1 MNIFDFSSTV
11 VTSFL
16 LLLLLLLLAFY
27 AFRFR
32 FLRQEAELNAGR
44 LEQERTRLRTL
55 LRTIPDLVW
64 LKDMD
69 GVYQFCN
76 PSMEKLYGATEEDI
90 IGKTDYDFLDQGLA
104 DFVRERDRIAAQSDK
119 PVTNEEWLTSKH
131 DSRRGLF
138 QTTKTPV
145 HDANGKLIGVLGV
158 ARDITPLHK
167 TQIALDKRVK
177 ELDCLLAIYR
187 ATLDTQN
194 PLLEVL
200 QAVAEL
206 LPSGWLY
213 PEFTVASIEWEGQRC
228 ATANFCDSVVR
239 QSAPIIIGDEVRG
252 SVSVAFSFLKK
263 QEMPY
268 SNEGYRLLETV
279 ADRLASHIKRRADEE
294 MAKRREEIFRAIVSQ
309 ASESIV
315 LLDPV
320 GHQFV
325 EFNDV
330 ACHDLGY
337 SREEFSCLKP
347 SDIQAEFD
355 EEKMRRLDREIL
367 LTGSAHFDTLH
378 RHKNGSLRN
387 VHVFLKAIHLQE
399 RAYLSVVWSDITERK
414 QAETKL
420 RESEARYRL
429 LSENSSDVIWLFDLA
444 SERFVYVSPSVEKL
458 RGYTVE
464 ETLQQTMQ
472 QTVAA
477 ESWAKISEDIPAR
490 VAAFMSGDMAAL
502 TKSREIIVTCKGGGT
517 VSAEVV
523 TTLIVDAEGKVTHMQ
538 GVTRDITER
547 VAAETALFERESEYR
562 NQLVNLV
569 KERTKELAEALEK
582 IKINEERYS
591 FALEASKDGLW
602 DLNLITNKAFCNPAY
617 FTMLGYEPDEF
628 GEYTISQFNDLLHSE
643 DRWGVLM
650 VLKGLKDKSRE
661 SVEIVFRMRSKAG
674 SYQWIMSRSKVVE
687 WDDLGNPV
695 RLVGTHT
702 DITERKQHEASLQES
717 EGRFRYLADS
727 SPMLIWMAGTD
738 KLCTYFNK
746 TWLRFTGKTLE
757 QESGNGWAEGVHPD
771 DFQKCLDI
779 YFAAFDQR
787 QPFEMDY
794 RLLRFDGEY
803 RWFLD
808 SGRPR
813 FDARGEFLGYIG
825 SCVDITDRKLAE
837 VELISARAAAEAANL
852 AKSTFLANMSHEI
865 RTPMNAIIGL
875 TYLLQRD
882 ITEPAQ
888 VQRLEKVSDAAKHL
902 LSVINDVLDLSKI
915 EANHIT
921 LEESPV
927 NVAAIISQTRNLMA
941 DRIESRQ
948 LRLIQEVDSRLK
960 TLPLQG
966 DPLRIGQI
974 LINYVSNAIKFTER
988 GSITLRVLLVDK
1000 QDQTVDLRFEVED
1013 TGIGISQEHQGV
1025 IFNAFEQAQS
1035 STTRQ
1040 YGGTGLGLS
1049 ISKRL
1054 ARLMGGDTGVISV
1067 PGQGSTFWF
1076 SVRLRRGPALQQQAV
1091 DEVSAHITGGQNILL
1106 VEDNDINQEVA
1117 RDLLESVGLKV
1128 DIANHGGEALEKLLV
1143 GSYDLVL
1150 MDMQMPVM
1158 DGLEATRKIRAMD
1171 RYKNLPILAMTAN
1184 AFSEDRQLCLE
1195 AGMNGY
1201 VAKPVEAKLLYAEL
1215 ARWLPGNVN
1224 SPSPLGP
1231 PKNPLVNPLQPP
1243 FFKGGQGGV
1252 NAVEFATEVGRNKPA
1267 QAGVSGELTGQ
1278 MPETVALRPY
1288 SGLQQTLNST
1298 ALPPW
1303 GEVLRGGR
1311 TSENDDKNLNS
1322 PEVAGIRQIDTDA
1335 GLKYFNGKLSAY
1347 QRVLAKFAERHGAD
1361 AANLQTA
1368 LAAGDRATAERT
1380 AHSLKGLAA
1389 MLGMQGVRQLAADL
1403 EHKIR
1408 GGADDGELAE
1418 TITALSEMLAEV
1430 CTEIRA
1436 MGLDVKEAPRVE
1448 VDHPAQ
1454 VRHLLAKLETQLEQ
1468 DDMNACGIWREFR
1481 PLLASSLGDERL
1493 AALGRQIESFDF
1505 PQALIS
1511 LRTILVGKLLFP

>member
-1 MNIFDFSSTV
+1 MRNISYFRSDFMNIFDFSSTA
-11 VTSFL
+11 VTSSL

-69 GVYQFCN
+69 GVFQFCN
-76 PSMEKLYGATEEDI
+76 PSMEKLCGATEEEI

-131 DSRRGLF
+131 DNRRGLF

-187 ATLDTQN
+187 ATLDTQK
-194 PLLEVL
+194 PLPEVL

-213 PEFTVASIEWEGQRC
+213 PEFTVASIEWEGQC
-228 ATANFCDSVVR
+228 YASANFCDSVV
-239 QSAPIIIGDEVRG
+239 QQTTPIIIGDEVRG
-252 SVSVAFSFLKK
+252 SVSVAFSFSEKW
-263 QEMPY
+263 QMPCP
-268 SNEGYRLLETV
+268 SEGCRLLEAV
-279 ADRLASHIKRRADEE
+279 ADRLASIFKHRADEE
-294 MAKRREEIFRAIVSQ
+294 MAKRREEIFQAIVSQ
-309 ASESIV
+309 ASESIA

-325 EFNDV
+325 EFNDA
-330 ACHDLGY
+330 ACQDLGY
-337 SREEFSCLKP
+337 SREEFACLQP

-355 EEKMRRLDREIL
+355 EETMRRLDREIL
-367 LTGSAHFDTLH
+367 ATGSAQFDTLH

-387 VHVFLKAIHLQE
+387 VHVFLKAIRLQE

-414 QAETKL
+414 QAETQL
-420 RESEARYRL
+420 RESEVRYRL

-444 SERFVYVSPSVEKL
+444 CERFVYVSPSVEKL

-477 ESWAKISEDIPAR
+477 ESWAKINEDIPAR

-569 KERTKELAEALEK
+569 KERTQELAEALEK

-591 FALEASKDGLW
+591 LALEASKDGLW

-617 FTMLGYEPDEF
+617 FRMLGYEPDEF

-643 DRWGVLM
+643 DRWGVLL

-674 SYQWIMSRSKVVE
+674 SYQWIMSRGKVVE
-687 WDDLGNPV
+687 RDDLGNPV

-702 DITERKQHEASLQES
+702 DITERKQHEAILQES
-717 EGRFRYLADS
+717 EGRFRSMADS
-727 SPMLIWMAGTD
+727 SPMLIWMSGPD

-757 QESGNGWAEGVHPD
+757 QESGNGWAEGIHPD
-771 DFQKCLDI
+771 DIQTCLDV
-779 YFAAFDQR
+779 YFGAFDQR

-837 VELISARAAAEAANL
+837 VELLSARAAAEAANL

-1000 QDQTVDLRFEVED
+1000 QDETVDLRFEVED

-1184 AFSEDRQLCLE
+1184 AFSEDRQRCME

-1201 VAKPVEAKLLYAEL
+1201 VAKPVEAKLLYAAL
-1215 ARWLPGNVN
+1215 ARWLPGNGRATTARPWSSFSPPNVECGDLSPLSEPCGDESPHSTN
-1224 SPSPLGP
+1224 SPI
-1231 PKNPLVNPLQPP
+1231 
-1243 FFKGGQGGV
+1243 
-1252 NAVEFATEVGRNKPA
+1252 
-1267 QAGVSGELTGQ
+1267 
-1278 MPETVALRPY
+1278 
-1288 SGLQQTLNST
+1288 GL
-1298 ALPPW
+1298 
-1303 GEVLRGGR
+1303 
-1311 TSENDDKNLNS
+1311 NDD
-1322 PEVAGIRQIDTDA
+1322 
-1335 GLKYFNGKLSAY
+1335 
-1347 QRVLAKFAERHGAD
+1347 
-1361 AANLQTA
+1361 
-1368 LAAGDRATAERT
+1368 
-1380 AHSLKGLAA
+1380 
-1389 MLGMQGVRQLAADL
+1389 
-1403 EHKIR
+1403 
-1408 GGADDGELAE
+1408 
-1418 TITALSEMLAEV
+1418 
-1430 CTEIRA
+1430 
-1436 MGLDVKEAPRVE
+1436 
-1448 VDHPAQ
+1448 
-1454 VRHLLAKLETQLEQ
+1454 Q
-1468 DDMNACGIWREFR
+1468 DPVHF
-1481 PLLASSLGDERL
+1481 
-1493 AALGRQIESFDF
+1493 
-1505 PQALIS
+1505 
-1511 LRTILVGKLLFP
+1511 

>member
-1 MNIFDFSSTV
+1 M
-11 VTSFL
+11 
-16 LLLLLLLLAFY
+16 
-27 AFRFR
+27 
-32 FLRQEAELNAGR
+32 
-44 LEQERTRLRTL
+44 
-55 LRTIPDLVW
+55 
-64 LKDMD
+64 
-69 GVYQFCN
+69 
-76 PSMEKLYGATEEDI
+76 
-90 IGKTDYDFLDQGLA
+90 A
-104 DFVRERDRIAAQSDK
+104 D
-119 PVTNEEWLTSKH
+119 W
-131 DSRRGLF
+131 
-138 QTTKTPV
+138 
-145 HDANGKLIGVLGV
+145 
-158 ARDITPLHK
+158 
-167 TQIALDKRVK
+167 
-177 ELDCLLAIYR
+177 LAI
-187 ATLDTQN
+187 
-194 PLLEVL
+194 
-200 QAVAEL
+200 
-206 LPSGWLY
+206 
-213 PEFTVASIEWEGQRC
+213 
-228 ATANFCDSVVR
+228 
-239 QSAPIIIGDEVRG
+239 
-252 SVSVAFSFLKK
+252 
-263 QEMPY
+263 
-268 SNEGYRLLETV
+268 
-279 ADRLASHIKRRADEE
+279 HIKRRADEE
-294 MAKRREEIFRAIVSQ
+294 RAKRREEIFRAIVSQ
-309 ASESIV
+309 ASESII

-325 EFNDV
+325 EFNDA

-337 SREEFSCLKP
+337 SREEFSCLQP

-355 EEKMRRLDREIL
+355 EERMRRLDSEIL
-367 LTGSAHFDTLH
+367 LTGSAQFDTLH

-429 LSENSSDVIWLFDLA
+429 LSENSSDVIWLYDLA

-464 ETLQQTMQ
+464 ETLQQTML

-477 ESWAKISEDIPAR
+477 ESWAKISEDIPGR
-490 VAAFMSGDMAAL
+490 VAAFMAGDMAAL
-502 TKSREIIVTCKGGGT
+502 TKSREILVTCKGGAT

-547 VAAETALFERESEYR
+547 VAAETALFEQESEYR
-562 NQLVNLV
+562 SQLVNLV

-628 GEYTISQFNDLLHSE
+628 GEYTIGQFSDLLHSE
-643 DRWGVLM
+643 DRWGVIS
-650 VLKGLKDKSRE
+650 VLKGLKDKSKE

-674 SYQWIMSRSKVVE
+674 SYQWIMSRGKVVE
-687 WDDLGNPV
+687 SDDLGNPV
-695 RLVGTHT
+695 RLVGIHT
-702 DITERKQHEASLQES
+702 DITERKQYEASLQES

-727 SPMLIWMAGTD
+727 SPMLIWMSGTD
-738 KLCTYFNK
+738 KRCTYFNK

-757 QESGNGWAEGVHPD
+757 QEYGNGWAEGIHPD
-771 DFQKCLDI
+771 DIQKCLDV
-779 YFAAFDQR
+779 YFGAFEQQ

-794 RLLRFDGEY
+794 RLRRFDGVY

-813 FDARGEFLGYIG
+813 FDARGQFLGYIG
-825 SCVDITDRKLAE
+825 SCIDITDRKLAE
-837 VELISARAAAEAANL
+837 AELISARAAAEAANL

-882 ITEPAQ
+882 ITDPAQ
-888 VQRLEKVSDAAKHL
+888 VQRLEKVSNAAKHL

-927 NVAAIISQTRNLMA
+927 NVAAIINQMRNLMA
-941 DRIESRQ
+941 DRIASRQ
-948 LRLIQEVDSRLK
+948 LRLIQEVDSRLE
-960 TLPLQG
+960 TLSLQG

-1000 QDQTVDLRFEVED
+1000 QDETVDLRFEVED
-1013 TGIGISQEHQGV
+1013 TGIGISQEHQGL

-1035 STTRQ
+1035 TTTRQ

-1091 DEVSAHITGGQNILL
+1091 YEVSAHITGGSNILL

-1171 RYKNLPILAMTAN
+1171 RYKDLPIIAMTAN
-1184 AFSEDRQLCLE
+1184 AFAEDRQLCLE
-1195 AGMNGY
+1195 SGMNGY

-1224 SPSPLGP
+1224 SPGPLGTP
-1231 PKNPLVNPLQPP
+1231 QKNLGNSLQPP
-1243 FFKGGQGGV
+1243 FFKGGQGN
-1252 NAVEFATEVGRNKPA
+1252 NAVEFVTEVGRNKLA
-1267 QAGVSGELTGQ
+1267 QAGVSGKLTGQ
-1278 MPETVALRPY
+1278 MPETVASRPY
-1288 SGLQQTLNST
+1288 SGLQQT
-1298 ALPPW
+1298 
-1303 GEVLRGGR
+1303 
-1311 TSENDDKNLNS
+1311 LNS

-1335 GLKYFNGKLSAY
+1335 GLKYFNGKRSAY

-1403 EHKIR
+1403 EHKVR
-1408 GGADDGELAE
+1408 GGGDDGELAE

-1436 MGLDVKEAPRVE
+1436 MGLDVKEAPRVD
-1448 VDHPAQ
+1448 VDPAQ
-1454 VRHLLAKLETQLEQ
+1454 VRHLLATLEAQLEQ
-1468 DDMNACGIWREFR
+1468 DDMNACRIWRELR
-1481 PLLASSLGDERL
+1481 PLLAGSPGDERL

-1511 LRTILVGKLLFP
+1511 LRTILVDKLLFP